1 MLLRIAFAAGAE
13 SALALAE
20 AIEPLCFSIGWF
32 GSERDAV
39 WRVEGLAAEPLDRAG
54 LDAAIAARAGA
65 LRIRPPEIHIT
76 PLPDRDW
83 VRDNLASFR
92 PVQVGRYRIRGTHVA
107 EHPRAGVVL
116 TLDAGLAFGTGEHPS
131 TRGCLLALD
140 RLARGRIPAR
150 FQICAPTGA
159 RGPAGRRANQKIPAR
174 VSIHSA
180 PIGARARRRIARV
193 LDLGCGSGVLAMAA
207 AATWKAARVT
217 ASDIDPDAVA
227 TAAANAR
234 RNRLAPRIAAIAA
247 DGLAA
252 RAFIRRGGFD
262 LVLAN
267 ILARP
272 LIRLARPLGRALAPG
287 GIAILAGFIAADAA
301 WVAAPYRAR
310 GLRLVERADREGW
323 TTLILKRT
331 RGLRSLR

>member
-1 MLLRIAFAAGAE
+1 MLLRIAFAAGPE
-13 SALALAE
+13 SAPALAE
-20 AIEPLCFSIGWF
+20 AIEPMCFSVGWF
-32 GSERDAV
+32 GSEHDTI

-54 LDAAIAARAGA
+54 LDAALAARARA
-65 LRIRPPEIHIT
+65 LRVRSPEVHVT

-83 VRDNLASFR
+83 VRENLASFR
-92 PVQVGRYRIRGTHVA
+92 PVQAGRYRIKGTHVA
-107 EHPRAGVVL
+107 EHPCAGIGL

-140 RLARGRIPAR
+140 RLAR
-150 FQICAPTGA
+150 
-159 RGPAGRRANQKIPAR
+159 
-174 VSIHSA
+174 
-180 PIGARARRRIARV
+180 ARRRIARV

-207 AATWKAARVT
+207 AATWKRARVT

-227 TAAANAR
+227 TAATNAR
-234 RNRLAPRIAAIAA
+234 RNRLAPRIATVAA
-247 DGLAA
+247 DGFAA
-252 RAFIRRGGFD
+252 RALIRRGGFD

-272 LIRLARPLGRALAPG
+272 LIRLARPLGRALATG

-301 WVAAPYRAR
+301 WVAAPYRAQ

-323 TTLILKRT
+323 TTLTFEKRKVS
-331 RGLRSLR
+331 GAASASGG